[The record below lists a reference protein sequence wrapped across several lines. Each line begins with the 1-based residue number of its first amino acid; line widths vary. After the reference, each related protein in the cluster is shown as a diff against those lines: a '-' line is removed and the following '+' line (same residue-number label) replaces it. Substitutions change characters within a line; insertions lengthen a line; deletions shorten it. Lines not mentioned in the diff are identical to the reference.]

1 MACCRSR
8 LLDSLKS
15 CSFNTTDEASVWPLF
30 MTESGCF
37 SQKGSNARDGSAA
50 RASTGGL
57 SVSSA
62 LLPEVQV
69 VIAAALVMW
78 SMF

>member
-1 MACCRSR
+1 
-8 LLDSLKS
+8 
-15 CSFNTTDEASVWPLF
+15 
-30 MTESGCF
+30 MTESGGF